1 MSCLRYRLA
10 GGVNLPVRKGGEVH
24 YLGRREVTPEIVE
37 KVARQLSF
45 EELTRLLGGRLQ
57 MSAWL
62 DDLLAPTAHQELI
75 HSA

>member
-1 MSCLRYRLA
+1 MDQDLRSGSAFVL
-10 GGVNLPVRKGGEVH
+10 LEVSAH